1 MQNSVN
7 IEKRVLGI
15 CFFKP
20 EYVQIILDTISID
33 CFLEARNKIIFN
45 AIKSLHEENKEIELQ
60 LLISYLV
67 GIEELSAVGGEDYL
81 LEIQEDIFDVK
92 DIKTL
97 YGYLSELRN
106 SEISKKYLEIAD
118 FISDKTKTYEGLK
131 GLGAILD
138 KKIISINQSIT
149 FDNENVAP
157 KKLIDDTVNYILKKK
172 ELNEQAVKTYI
183 YELDQLL
190 TTINPQTLTVIGA
203 KTGLG
208 KTSFALNLMVRNALD
223 NNPCFMYSLEM
234 SKIEIVIKLFSILSR
249 FKDDPAKFL
258 SLDEINNFRP
268 EDVETLKKI
277 SNSASDLYN
286 IPLYIQ
292 DVGTAKTNQI
302 NDIINMVRYYTRTY
316 NLKLVVID
324 YMQLLEHV
332 DRDLRNRTQV
342 LGYISRRLKLL
353 AMELN
358 IPIVVLAQLSREADK
373 VERPRRYHLRESGSI
388 EHDADNILLLHNK
401 EDEPALIEDMM
412 VIIEKQRAGRVGE
425 VMVTF
430 DKKYSLFT

>member
-1 MQNSVN
+1 
-7 IEKRVLGI
+7 
-15 CFFKP
+15 
-20 EYVQIILDTISID
+20 
-33 CFLEARNKIIFN
+33 
-45 AIKSLHEENKEIELQ
+45 
-60 LLISYLV
+60 
-67 GIEELSAVGGEDYL
+67 
-81 LEIQEDIFDVK
+81 
-92 DIKTL
+92 
-97 YGYLSELRN
+97 
-106 SEISKKYLEIAD
+106 
-118 FISDKTKTYEGLK
+118 
-131 GLGAILD
+131 
-138 KKIISINQSIT
+138 
-149 FDNENVAP
+149 
-157 KKLIDDTVNYILKKK
+157 
-172 ELNEQAVKTYI
+172 
-183 YELDQLL
+183 
-190 TTINPQTLTVIGA
+190 
-203 KTGLG
+203 
-208 KTSFALNLMVRNALD
+208 MVRNALD